1 LFGVLLVPAVG
12 TKFAILLIAAAYL
25 VLVTREFWSRPMMWG
40 AAAAAVT
47 CAVWAPSLA
56 IVDIPAGGRL
66 VSYQEGAMASVSI
79 VEDAG
84 GTASLH
90 INNRQQEGS
99 TGTVFA
105 DARQALLPILLHAHP
120 RRALFLGL
128 GTGVTS
134 AAAAGDPALSVDAVE
149 LLPEVIEA
157 SKFFTMDSR
166 VHLMAADARRF
177 VRASDERYDVI
188 VADNFHPARSGSGA
202 LYTVEHFNAVRERL
216 TADGVFCQ
224 WLPLHQ
230 LDLETTRSIA
240 RTFLTTFPHALAIL
254 ATNSLDTPVVG
265 LVGHADDRRF
275 DFGALR
281 ARLAD
286 ATVANLAANF
296 DIADDLA
303 LFGSF
308 IAGPESLVRFAGE
321 APLNTDDRP
330 VVAYRAPRV
339 TYAPDSQPRDR
350 LIALLNELHVKPDEL
365 LSAGADDEAWSSRL
379 MAYWT
384 ARNRFIQ
391 AGRDVRPAADV
402 RLMLSQVEAPLLEV
416 LHVSPDFRP
425 AYDPLLGMAN
435 ALGRVDARAARDLLS
450 ALAQAAPSRPE
461 ATQMLRNLPSAPER
475 SAALE
480 RPAAP

>member
-1 LFGVLLVPAVG
+1 
-12 TKFAILLIAAAYL
+12 
-25 VLVTREFWSRPMMWG
+25 
-40 AAAAAVT
+40 
-47 CAVWAPSLA
+47 
-56 IVDIPAGGRL
+56 
-66 VSYQEGAMASVSI
+66 MASVSI

-84 GTASLH
+84 GAASLH

-99 TGTVFA
+99 TGTLFA

-134 AAAAGDPALSVDAVE
+134 SAAAGDSALTVDAVE

-157 SKFFTMDSR
+157 SPYFTRLMHEGATDSR

-177 VRASDERYDVI
+177 VRASTERYDVI

-202 LYTVEHFNAVRERL
+202 LYTVEHFNAVRSRL

-230 LDLETTRSIA
+230 LDLATLRSIV
-240 RTFLTTFPHALAIL
+240 RSFLAAFPRGWSIL
-254 ATNSLDTPVVG
+254 ATNSLDTPVLG
-265 LVGHADDRRF
+265 LVGRADDQRF
-275 DFGALR
+275 DFGALQ
-281 ARLAD
+281 ARLAG
-286 ATVANLAANF
+286 ATVATLAANF
-296 DIADDLA
+296 DITDELA
-303 LFGSF
+303 LLGSF
-308 IAGPESLVRFAGE
+308 VAGPESLAHFAGD

-330 VVAYRAPRV
+330 VVAYRAPRI

-350 LIALLNELHVKPDEL
+350 LIALLNELQIEPDEL
-365 LSAGADDEAWSSRL
+365 FSSGAGDEAGSSRL
-379 MAYWT
+379 VAYWL

-402 RLMLSQVEAPLLEV
+402 RSMLSQVEAPLLEV
-416 LHVSPDFRP
+416 LHLSPDFRP
-425 AYDPLLGMAN
+425 AYDPLLGMAD
-435 ALGRVDARAARDLLS
+435 ALGHIDAPAARDLLS

-461 ATQMLRNLPSAPER
+461 AAQMLRDLPAGP
-475 SAALE
+475 
-480 RPAAP
+480 